1 MRAQQQA
8 ARPAKMATAAAQHLV
23 DDFPTSFPSTS
34 GKKPLVTLSGWV
46 EKFVPYCIKQQI
58 YERPAKMAAAAQR
71 ISASMPPKDVRGAI
85 AKTQAKKQS
94 DAAKL
99 NALRRKVTQL
109 EAQAAKA
116 QQSKPGNAAARH
128 NPNREIQQQ
137 LISLTETVNGLVRAQ
152 QQAARPA
159 PAGVFAASAT
169 PAINSSDP
177 RVLKFLK
184 WEAQEEREK
193 QFAAEMKMKEPYLIA
208 AVHAALVGPD
218 GTSLHP
224 ALERMVAVSVTTAL
238 SGFAAP
244 PPGGF

>member
-1 MRAQQQA
+1 MELDLPPERRTILHNSATATPNREIQQQLASLTETVKSLVRAQQQA
-8 ARPAKMATAAAQHLV
+8 ARPAKMAAAAQ
-23 DDFPTSFPSTS
+23 
-34 GKKPLVTLSGWV
+34 
-46 EKFVPYCIKQQI
+46 Q
-58 YERPAKMAAAAQR
+58 
-71 ISASMPPKDVRGAI
+71 ISASMAPKDVWGAI

-128 NPNREIQQQ
+128 DPNQEIQQQ
-137 LISLTETVNGLVRAQ
+137 LIPLTETVNGLVRAQ

-193 QFAAEMKMKEPYLIA
+193 QFRAEMKMKEPYLIA

-224 ALERMVAVSVTTAL
+224 AQ
-238 SGFAAP
+238 
-244 PPGGF
+244 